1 MSSQKPEK
9 TPLEEKKK
17 LALIFSGVITFLIF
31 IVWIFV
37 FVEDA
42 RKELDKT
49 AENRVEVYTVFQDTI
64 GKFADKLVNQFKS
77 IPEKMV
83 ATSSLA
89 TSTPLIGDVGTTTGA
104 TIENTSTTTE
114 STNQ

>member
-1 MSSQKPEK
+1 MSLQKSKK

-17 LALIFSGVITFLIF
+17 LALIFSGTITFLIF
-31 IVWIFV
+31 IVWVFI

-49 AENRVEVYTVFQDTI
+49 ADNRVEVYNVFQDNI

-77 IPEKMV
+77 IPEKMM
-83 ATSSLA
+83 ATSSIA
-89 TSTPLIGDVGTTTGA
+89 ASTFIGTTTETA
-104 TIENTSTTTE
+104 IENTSTTTE

>member
-1 MSSQKPEK
+1 MSQDQEK
-9 TPLEEKKK
+9 TPLEQKKH
-17 LALIFSGVITFLIF
+17 LALVYAGSITFLIF
-31 IVWIFV
+31 LVWIFI
-37 FVEDA
+37 FIGDA

-49 AENRVEVYTVFQDTI
+49 SENRIAVYSTFQDTV

-77 IPEKMV
+77 IPEKMM

-89 TSTPLIGDVGTTTGA
+89 TSTLIGTTTEA